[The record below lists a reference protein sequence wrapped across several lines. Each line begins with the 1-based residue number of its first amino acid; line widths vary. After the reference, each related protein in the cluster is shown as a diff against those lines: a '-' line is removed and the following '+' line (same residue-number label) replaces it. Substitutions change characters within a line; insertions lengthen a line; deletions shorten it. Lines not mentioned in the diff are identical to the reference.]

1 MDKLSVIQADHDA
14 AAPFQGPLADWFRGK
29 RTLAEL
35 LPEAFAAH
43 RIASQAELVEALE
56 QAEYALHLAIDEA
69 PTGTLRD
76 HLTKE
81 QEKVAAALS
90 HTKGE
95 SK

>member
-43 RIASQAELVEALE
+43 RIASQAELVAEVERLRSALE
-56 QAEYALHLAIDEA
+56 SVLTAPMIDHQN
-69 PTGTLRD
+69 RD
-76 HLTKE
+76 RSAYGIARK
-81 QEKVAAALS
+81 ALS